1 MREIHQVREVYF
13 ILSPQFMLLD
23 LAGPAEVFQIAS
35 EHGAPLRLHMAAPV
49 PELSSSVGLRQHQ
62 LAPLPAPIP
71 NGALVMLIGVQN
83 SQHNLQ
89 RPEAQTIV
97 DWLRREFDATHH
109 QLACIC
115 SGTMI
120 AAQAG
125 LLDGKRC
132 TTHHE
137 LIARLRQTAPEALIE
152 ENRLFVEDGPIATS
166 AGITAG
172 IDLALHL
179 VAREFG
185 PNLAQ
190 SIARE
195 MVVWLRRSGQDP
207 QLSAW
212 LAHRNHIHPVVHKAQ
227 DLLSQPSQ
235 QRWTLDE
242 LAKAVHSTPRTLTRL
257 FRQHAGLT
265 PHEYQQNIRLALA
278 QQLLANPALTIEE
291 VALEAGF
298 GSARD
303 FRRVWQQT
311 HGKLPSESRCHVSV
325 LC

>member
-1 MREIHQVREVYF
+1 MREVYF
-13 ILSPQFMLLD
+13 ILCPQFMLLD

-35 EHGAPLRLHMAAPV
+35 EHGAGLNLHMAAAV
-49 PELSSSVGLRQHQ
+49 PELTSSVGLRQHQ
-62 LAPLPAPIP
+62 LAPLPAPLP
-71 NGALVMLIGVQN
+71 DGALVMLIGVQN
-83 SQHNLQ
+83 SRHNLQ
-89 RPEAQTIV
+89 RPEAQAIV
-97 DWLRREFDATHH
+97 DWLRREFDSARH

-125 LLDGKRC
+125 LLNGKRC

-137 LIARLRQTAPEALIE
+137 LIERLRHTAPTALIE

-185 PNLAQ
+185 PSLAQ
-190 SIARE
+190 AIARE

-235 QRWTLDE
+235 QHQNMKHRWTLDE

-257 FRQHAGLT
+257 FQQHAGLT
-265 PHEYQQNIRLALA
+265 PHEYQQSIRLALA

-291 VALEAGF
+291 VAQEAGF

-303 FRRVWQQT
+303 FRRVWQQA
-311 HGKLPSESRCHVSV
+311 HGKLPSDSR
-325 LC
+325 LGI

>member
-1 MREIHQVREVYF
+1 MCEMHQVREVYF

-23 LAGPAEVFQIAS
+23 LAGPAEVLQIAR
-35 EHGAPLRLHMAAPV
+35 EHGAGLNLHMAAAV

-71 NGALVMLIGVQN
+71 DGALIMLIGVQN
-83 SQHNLQ
+83 SKHNLQ
-89 RPEAQTIV
+89 RPEAQAIV
-97 DWLRREFDATHH
+97 DWLRREFDPARH

-137 LIARLRQTAPEALIE
+137 LIERLRHTAPTALIE

-185 PNLAQ
+185 PHMAQ
-190 SIARE
+190 AIARE

-212 LAHRNHIHPVVHKAQ
+212 LAHRNHIHPQVHKAQ
-227 DLLSQPSQ
+227 DLISQ
-235 QRWTLDE
+235 QIQRRWTLAE
-242 LAKAVHSTPRTLTRL
+242 LADAVHTTPRTLSRL
-257 FRQHAGLT
+257 FIQHAALT
-265 PHEYQQNIRLALA
+265 PHDYQRAIRLALA
-278 QQLLANPALTIEE
+278 QQLLANPSLNLDQ
-291 VALEAGF
+291 VAAEAGF
-298 GSARD
+298 ASTRD
-303 FRRVWQQT
+303 FRRVWQQAT
-311 HGKLPSESRCHVSV
+311 GKPPSADRGI
-325 LC
+325 